1 MHPLNR
7 AGRFAG
13 MHSIQRQEKLV
24 ILRLAWQATRAS
36 RFAEWRLQP
45 PTTARPAA
53 HEVEHEGVN
62 PCLGKPLAVIQYR
75 TSVIPGCT
83 ARQSRGNRRLTI
95 DIYGSRASLK
105 VSAGRVE

>member
-7 AGRFAG
+7 TDRFAG
-13 MHSIQRQEKLV
+13 VDSIQRREKLV
-24 ILRLAWQATRAS
+24 ILHLAWQATRAS

-62 PCLGKPLAVIQYR
+62 PCLDKPLAVIK
-75 TSVIPGCT
+75 IG
-83 ARQSRGNRRLTI
+83 RR
-95 DIYGSRASLK
+95 
-105 VSAGRVE
+105 